1 MIAAAFDAV
10 DQIFTRPFRAVFWKS
25 IALTVLLLGLVGL
38 GLDRLVATA
47 TLHLPYAW
55 LALSVHVLVGLGLVV
70 GIALL
75 LPSASFIVAGLFFD
89 ELAGHV
95 EEAVAGPGGR
105 GRALRFGPAL
115 WIGLKF
121 AGLSLVVN
129 VVALAL
135 LLVPGLNA
143 VAFFG
148 ANAYLLGRGFAEFA
162 ALRYLPLPEVRAL
175 RQRHAL
181 RLFGAG
187 CIVAGL
193 LSIPVL
199 NLLTPLFGAAFM
211 VRVTRPL
218 VLRALAPP
226 RGGTP
231 LASSRRPRAGR

>member
-25 IALTVLLLGLVGL
+25 IGLTLLLLGLVWL
-38 GLDRLVATA
+38 GLDRLVVGA
-47 TLHLPYAW
+47 TLHMPYAW
-55 LALSVHVLVGLGLVV
+55 LALGVHLLVGVGLVV
-70 GIALL
+70 GIAFLV
-75 LPSASFIVAGLFFD
+75 PSASFIVAGVFFD

-95 EEAVAGPGGR
+95 EDAIAGPLGR
-105 GRALRFGPAL
+105 GRALPFWTAL
-115 WIGLKF
+115 WIGLRF
-121 AGLSLVVN
+121 AGLSLLVN
-129 VVALAL
+129 AIALAL

-148 ANAYLLGRGFAEFA
+148 ANAYLLGRGFGEFA
-162 ALRYLPLPEVRAL
+162 ALRYLPLREVRAL
-175 RQRHAL
+175 SRRHRL

-187 CIVAGL
+187 CVVAGL

-218 VLRALAPP
+218 VLRALPGS
-226 RGGTP
+226 RGGPTIGRQP
-231 LASSRRPRAGR
+231 LA